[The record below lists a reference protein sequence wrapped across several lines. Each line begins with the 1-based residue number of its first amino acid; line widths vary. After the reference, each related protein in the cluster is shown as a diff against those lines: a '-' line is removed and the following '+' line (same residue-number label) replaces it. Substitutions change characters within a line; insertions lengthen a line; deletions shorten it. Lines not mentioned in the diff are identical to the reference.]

1 MANKPSRIVG
11 GESARIEDWPAV
23 VVVRNIL
30 TNETCGG
37 VLISH
42 KHVLTVAH
50 CIVSGREEDDP
61 SMDQLEYYKVRSG
74 SSSCKNMD
82 QDKWIPVVT
91 INIHRFFLK
100 YPPTPDADIAILEL
114 KRTLDLEPALIPTR
128 QFREG
133 ETGTILGCG
142 WTKPEDSSSVDDL
155 KKASM
160 TITKVDDS
168 SIKAIATTGIAFCY
182 GDSGGPF
189 LIGNTVVGIIS
200 NSFDCTGNTPGSY
213 TNVYTYTTWIDDVLT
228 YGGQSI
234 FSGDVKIR
242 KNNFS

>member
-1 MANKPSRIVG
+1 MSSIMGHIPVCAHPMNFPQCILIIYYSFYQFTWNFKYFFIGAMANKPSRIVG

-100 YPPTPDADIAILEL
+100 YPPTPDADIAILEVIEIL
-114 KRTLDLEPALIPTR
+114 YTSS
-128 QFREG
+128 EG
-133 ETGTILGCG
+133 
-142 WTKPEDSSSVDDL
+142 
-155 KKASM
+155 A
-160 TITKVDDS
+160 
-168 SIKAIATTGIAFCY
+168 A
-182 GDSGGPF
+182 
-189 LIGNTVVGIIS
+189 
-200 NSFDCTGNTPGSY
+200 
-213 TNVYTYTTWIDDVLT
+213 
-228 YGGQSI
+228 
-234 FSGDVKIR
+234 R
-242 KNNFS
+242 